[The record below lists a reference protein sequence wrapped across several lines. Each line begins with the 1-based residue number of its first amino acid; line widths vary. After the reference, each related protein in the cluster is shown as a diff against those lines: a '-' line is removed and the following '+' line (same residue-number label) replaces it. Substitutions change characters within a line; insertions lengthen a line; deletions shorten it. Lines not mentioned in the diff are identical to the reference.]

1 MNAKWDSLARR
12 GRDGPDVMGDEDK
25 FTSTSDLIGEV
36 GAHDVELMHTED
48 ELQS

>member
-1 MNAKWDSLARR
+1 MNAKRDSLARR

-25 FTSTSDLIGEV
+25 FTSDLIGEV
-36 GAHDVELMHTED
+36 GVHDVELMHTED